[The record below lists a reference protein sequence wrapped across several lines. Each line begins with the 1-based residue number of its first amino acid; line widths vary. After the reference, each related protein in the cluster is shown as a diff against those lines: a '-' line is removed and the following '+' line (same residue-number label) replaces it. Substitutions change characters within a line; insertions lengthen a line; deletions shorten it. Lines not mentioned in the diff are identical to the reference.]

1 MKKVHLFIIIYVVF
15 IIFLSISIS
24 KTLAPKKLGETYSYL
39 YEALD
44 NNFKKIEANMDEI
57 TISNDEFDWAE
68 LKEINTKDE
77 QLKHTYDL
85 LVSDIRSY
93 YLFYSDLNNETNNN
107 INLLSYEDKIN
118 ISKKELK
125 KLTNND
131 DYLNKFDK
139 YNSMDLSD
147 DQIFSDRIKAQINI
161 IIDFNKDNYAYKD
174 FEQLLYDELVT
185 TSKIASLS
193 SWLKTE
199 YYSNLE

>member
-57 TISNDEFDWAE
+57 IISNDEFDWAE

-118 ISKKELK
+118 ISKKKLK